1 MEMLLEFLNNGF
13 FNGISEAVVGYLNQ
27 GLEFFESQDILIQAA
42 VILGGGIIIVLGA
55 LDLVKR
61 LSKLIFV
68 AVVLFALWFV
78 YTNYVA

>member
-1 MEMLLEFLNNGF
+1 MDFLTEFLQNGF
-13 FNGISEAVVGYLNQ
+13 FTQIQDFIFGYLDQ
-27 GLEFFESQDILIQAA
+27 GLAWFDTQDILIQLGVLVGGA
-42 VILGGGIIIVLGA
+42 VVVVLGTI
-55 LDLVKR
+55 DLIKK

>member
-1 MEMLLEFLNNGF
+1 MDFILNFLGSDF
-13 FNGISEAVVGYLNQ
+13 FTTISSTIVGYLNQ
-27 GLEFFESQDILIQAA
+27 GVDFFEQQDILIQGA
-42 VILGGGIIIVLGA
+42 VLLGGVVIIFLGTI
-55 LDLVKR
+55 DLVKK